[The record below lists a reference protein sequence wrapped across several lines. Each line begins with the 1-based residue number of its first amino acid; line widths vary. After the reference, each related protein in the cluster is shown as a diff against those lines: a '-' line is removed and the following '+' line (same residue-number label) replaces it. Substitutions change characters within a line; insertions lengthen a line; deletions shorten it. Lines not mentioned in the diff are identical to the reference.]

1 MNRQLFVCILIFSML
16 TWQRIYAQQEKHIA
30 GLSELVQMSL
40 AHSPGLRTD
49 SAAVRIKDAQ
59 LAAAKYNWLPSLKLN
74 YQTDLGTNNNLPGGY
89 FSYGI
94 VPSNSKVRER
104 GTSSTILTDL
114 GVAFFD
120 WEIYNFG
127 GFEAEQKVASSDLR
141 VEQLHFE
148 QSKYDLQYNIA
159 NAYLQLTR
167 LNNLLGIQYQNIL
180 RNTEIKR
187 TIRALAIS
195 GIKAGVDTSIAEAEL
210 SKSRLTYLE
219 LNNQFKQVQ
228 QQLSYI
234 SGIAPESIFPDSL
247 LEDRIINNTALFFA
261 MPVDTANHPSI
272 NLYNAMRQNS
282 VDKETL
288 IRKSYLPKV
297 SFEAAAWGR
306 GSSVSAKDEF
316 RSLGNGIGFERGN
329 YLVGFGI
336 SYNIIDLKKS
346 KLQLRTQQANT
357 DYTQKKLEEQQALL
371 SAAISE
377 ADIELST
384 AESRLKE
391 IPQQLNAANAAYRQK
406 LSLYKNGLTDI
417 IELNTALSVL
427 YRAETDYTNAKF
439 LFCRAVFQKAIAT
452 NQLPHLINSLK

>member
-1 MNRQLFVCILIFSML
+1 ML
-16 TWQRIYAQQEKHIA
+16 TWQQVYAQDENHIT
-30 GLSELVQMSL
+30 GLSDLIQMSL
-40 AHSPGLRTD
+40 NHSPGLHAD
-49 SAAVRIKDAQ
+49 SAAILIKDAQ

-74 YQTDLGTNNNLPGGY
+74 YQTDIGTNNNLPGGY

-94 VPSNSKVRER
+94 VPSNSRVRDR

-114 GVAFFD
+114 GIAFFD

-127 GFEAEQKVASSDLR
+127 GFEAQQKVASSDLQ
-141 VEQLHFE
+141 VQQLHFE
-148 QSKYDLQYNIA
+148 QSKYDLQYKIA
-159 NAYLQLTR
+159 TAYLQLTR
-167 LNNLLGIQYQNIL
+167 LSNLLSIQYQHIL
-180 RNTEIKR
+180 RNAEIKR
-187 TIRALAIS
+187 TIRSLAIS

-234 SGIAPESIFPDSL
+234 SGIAPENIYPDSL
-247 LEDRIINNTALFFA
+247 LEDRIINNAALFFA
-261 MPVDTANHPSI
+261 APIDSVNHPSI
-272 NLYNAMRQNS
+272 NLYNAIRQNS

-297 SFEAAAWGR
+297 SFEAAAWGK
-306 GSSVSAKDEF
+306 GSSVSAKDQF
-316 RSLGNGIGFERGN
+316 RSLGNGLGFERGN

-336 SYNIIDLKKS
+336 SYNIVDLKKS
-346 KLQLRTQQANT
+346 KLQLRTQRANT
-357 DYTQKKLEEQQALL
+357 DYAQKKLEEQQALL
-371 SAAISE
+371 STAISE

-406 LSLYKNGLTDI
+406 LSLYKSGLIDI
-417 IELNTALSVL
+417 IELNAALSIL

-439 LFCRAVFQKAIAT
+439 LFCRAVFQKAIAA